1 MSRRLD
7 PHTAASAVFYLA
19 PEESFKHLQK
29 KAVSS
34 SSSSSNSEGTYVKK
48 RGVLDVLGG
57 AGRALERG
65 GEELSA
71 TLCSER
77 RRLTRTK
84 GDAPCTSSWGAG
96 SPFAREGRG

>member
-34 SSSSSNSEGTYVKK
+34 SSSSSSNSEGTYVKK

-65 GEELSA
+65 GQELSV
-71 TLCSER
+71 TL
-77 RRLTRTK
+77 
-84 GDAPCTSSWGAG
+84 
-96 SPFAREGRG
+96 